1 MTTSLIDRLK
11 LLIEQLHNC
20 ATHYSRTQPVL
31 EVFDGTTLWH
41 GDVEVFDLVG
51 HPQARRAYG
60 WSYGSHGEGEQFEIV
75 LEIRPVN
82 SPRTAVRAS
91 ILADLKGRKVTACKC
106 LT

>member
-1 MTTSLIDRLK
+1 MTTPLIDRLK
-11 LLIEQLHNC
+11 LSIEQLHNC
-20 ATHYSRTQPVL
+20 AAHYSRTQPVL
-31 EVFDGTTLWH
+31 EVFDETTLWH

-60 WSYGSHGEGEQFEIV
+60 WSHGGHGEGEQLEIV

-91 ILADLKGRKVTACKC
+91 ILADLREEK
-106 LT
+106 